1 MINKYW
7 IMNKRSQ
14 FEIANVSL
22 VYYIIL
28 VVKYLFYIA
37 PIVFIKVIAEESN
50 PFQSI
55 YLIIEVVMI
64 LLAVYV
70 HILSI
75 YSEMF
80 KIYLYDFNY
89 FHFKEKITQTDN
101 IILMDIKNINEELY
115 EDVPEPSKIKT
126 GIYLYYSAIII
137 TSLLSIYLIFIMAD
151 ITIFI
156 VISSILLFFYT
167 KTMLK
172 QFGYYKK
179 YYSIL
184 LEDASD
190 I

>member
-1 MINKYW
+1 
-7 IMNKRSQ
+7 MNKRSQ

-55 YLIIEVVMI
+55 YLIIEVLMI

-137 TSLLSIYLIFIMAD
+137 TSLLSNEFKNKYTIYIINIFECF
-151 ITIFI
+151 TI
-156 VISSILLFFYT
+156 
-167 KTMLK
+167 
-172 QFGYYKK
+172 KK
-179 YYSIL
+179 
-184 LEDASD
+184 
-190 I
+190 

>member
-1 MINKYW
+1 
-7 IMNKRSQ
+7 MNKRSQ

-89 FHFKEKITQTDN
+89 FHFKEKNHTN
-101 IILMDIKNINEELY
+101 
-115 EDVPEPSKIKT
+115 
-126 GIYLYYSAIII
+126 
-137 TSLLSIYLIFIMAD
+137 
-151 ITIFI
+151 
-156 VISSILLFFYT
+156 
-167 KTMLK
+167 
-172 QFGYYKK
+172 
-179 YYSIL
+179 
-184 LEDASD
+184 
-190 I
+190 